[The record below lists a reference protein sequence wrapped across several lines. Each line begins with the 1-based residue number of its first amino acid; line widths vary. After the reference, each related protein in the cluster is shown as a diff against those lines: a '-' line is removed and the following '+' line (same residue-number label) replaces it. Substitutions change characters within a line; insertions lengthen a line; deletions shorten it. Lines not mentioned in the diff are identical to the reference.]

1 MSVFKK
7 IIWNVLLLLY
17 LFVSSVIVHAMEV
30 NGHLDILQNIFF
42 GFPQKKA
49 SFTDM
54 KQHEG
59 EKVSIWIFG
68 WTINLNLPQDVSL
81 HIVVYLCISF
91 TLDEI

>member
-1 MSVFKK
+1 MYF
-7 IIWNVLLLLY
+7 
-17 LFVSSVIVHAMEV
+17 FVSSVIVHAMDV

-59 EKVSIWIFG
+59 EKKCQFEFLGELSI
-68 WTINLNLPQDVSL
+68 
-81 HIVVYLCISF
+81 
-91 TLDEI
+91 